1 MRQSGPIQF
10 EDFKT
15 LFDPSSL
22 IMKFG
27 LRPQSS
33 RRGTA
38 GVGSCSGSWIWV
50 QSQHLKFAKHPK
62 RERER
67 ESQKAFEKIGRKIHD
82 KNNWI
87 SGTYPEN
94 TRKIAGFGCCH
105 GLPSRWVPATPIE
118 IQSLKISERRWYN
131 WLVVWNMTFM
141 TFIFFRGVGIP
152 PTR

>member
-1 MRQSGPIQF
+1 MNEKINVTLQMTLYEAVRTDTI
-10 EDFKT
+10 DFKT
-15 LFDPSSL
+15 LFDHSSL

-67 ESQKAFEKIGRKIHD
+67 E
-82 KNNWI
+82 
-87 SGTYPEN
+87 PEN
-94 TRKIAGFGCCH
+94 I
-105 GLPSRWVPATPIE
+105 
-118 IQSLKISERRWYN
+118 
-131 WLVVWNMTFM
+131 
-141 TFIFFRGVGIP
+141 
-152 PTR
+152 